1 MRNCRSAVQK
11 WLEVMASRP
20 SAIPALHRQA
30 PTPSA
35 SAMVLQAPGAPQ
47 GQAQRPG
54 RIARSRALG
63 LQVSGQQEAHILFGG
78 VGFFQAEPRRL

>member
-1 MRNCRSAVQK
+1 
-11 WLEVMASRP
+11 MAGGHGQQVLRRP
-20 SAIPALHRQA
+20 AAAQRRAQRQRLGHGA
-30 PTPSA
+30 AGPEQPSK
-35 SAMVLQAPGAPQ
+35 

-78 VGFFQAEPRRL
+78 VGFFQAEPCRL